1 MGRNK
6 KSTVDY
12 FPHDTKHGQT
22 MFILENKYGN
32 NGYSAWFKLLELLGS
47 TEGHFIDCNKA
58 ETMEFMLAKMRIS
71 ADIFEEIM
79 KTLSNLNA
87 ICPILW
93 SKRVVWSDNFVSRI
107 SDAYSRRQDK
117 LPDKNAVLS
126 IYVRRNGKNADINP
140 INSCNGTERKEKEKE
155 KEKYRKFKHLSISF
169 EENDKLIKLGYSQK
183 QIDDIYNRIENHKKN
198 TNYSSLYLTSINWL
212 KVQYP
217 NVVKFD
223 TKNKYTEAQIR
234 QAKNYWSMDRIL
246 PDFFDKNDLH
256 LLQ

>member
-1 MGRNK
+1 MRK
-6 KSTVDY
+6 
-12 FPHDTKHGQT
+12 
-22 MFILENKYGN
+22 
-32 NGYSAWFKLLELLGS
+32 AFKFYRSYYEVGKELPEKDRLL
-47 TEGHFIDCNKA
+47 F
-58 ETMEFMLAKMRIS
+58 
-71 ADIFEEIM
+71 
-79 KTLSNLNA
+79 
-87 ICPILW
+87 LW
-93 SKRVVWSDNFVSRI
+93 
-107 SDAYSRRQDK
+107 
-117 LPDKNAVLS
+117 AVLEKQFEGKEPALKGMAKFAYISQKHS
-126 IYVRRNGKNADINP
+126 IDLQVVGYEDKTGLKLTPTLAPTLPPSVP
-140 INSCNGTERKEKEKE
+140 PSVQEKEKEKE